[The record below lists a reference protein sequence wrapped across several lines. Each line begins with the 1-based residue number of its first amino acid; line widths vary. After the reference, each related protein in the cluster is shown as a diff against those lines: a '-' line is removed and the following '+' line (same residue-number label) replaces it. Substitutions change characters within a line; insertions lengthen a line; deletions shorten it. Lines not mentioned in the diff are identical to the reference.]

1 MKPLA
6 TLVSAQKFSTRV
18 GYDFTNSIEKLA
30 AKKEVDALIVST
42 ENGFSPLGAA
52 RAFLAADLGIPE
64 NEIVQLADRNR
75 FDNPMVTLVALKSR
89 RPDSLLRGLILAPG
103 ETSRCYSRFGIE
115 MRTPPSRDFYYNVT
129 YEAIAHACNA
139 WKARRLGITHL
150 SASGNFHRNIAT
162 CNAEALAHFCDEA
175 IVSTIESFAFVG
187 CCITVE
193 HLEGIRRL
201 NPEGNLTQHRP
212 INLEREV
219 EGEVEFIHLSWE

>member
-18 GYDFTNSIEKLA
+18 SYDFTTSFEDL
-30 AKKEVDALIVST
+30 AKKGEVDVFIVST
-42 ENGFSPLGAA
+42 EDGFSPLGAA
-52 RAFLAADLGIPE
+52 RSFLAADLGIPS
-64 NEIVQLADRNR
+64 NEIIELADRNR
-75 FDNPMVTLVALKSR
+75 FDNPRVTLVALKSR
-89 RPDSLLRGLILAPG
+89 RPGSLLRGLILAPA
-103 ETSRCYSRFGIE
+103 ETSLCYSRFGRE
-115 MRTPPSRDFYYNVT
+115 RRTPPSRDFYYNVT
-129 YEAIAHACNA
+129 YESIAHACHA
-139 WKARRLGITHL
+139 WKTRRLGITHL

-175 IVSTIESFAFVG
+175 IVSTIDRFAFVG

-193 HLEGIRRL
+193 HLEGIKRL